1 MSCPSSR
8 CSHTD
13 TPAPSGWVALNPS
26 LGTTTWSY
34 DQRGLDDAFGSL
46 FVLRDSDD
54 GDVHILGGHR
64 CEEVGLESC
73 LLDEHADVLAGRAH
87 PGGVGGEP
95 DIEDQRWMQ
104 RRVWAGPRVVQAS
117 TACSATLAGVRFGTV
132 LSANEVP
139 VGVSAR
145 VDHGQLLDHHT
156 GSGADLTRT

>member
-1 MSCPSSR
+1 MSVQQVLSHRYPSAIR
-8 CSHTD
+8 MGG
-13 TPAPSGWVALNPS
+13 PAS
-26 LGTTTWSY
+26 LTGHHHVVV
-34 DQRGLDDAFGSL
+34 RPAGLDDAFGTL

-73 LLDEHADVLAGRAH
+73 LVDELGDVLAGRAD

-95 DIEDQRWMQ
+95 DIEDQRWMPRQ
-104 RRVWAGPRVVQAS
+104 VWAGPRLVQAS

-132 LSANEVP
+132 QSANEVP

-145 VDHGQLLDHHT
+145 
-156 GSGADLTRT
+156 GSITVSCSTITRALVPT

>member
-1 MSCPSSR
+1 M
-8 CSHTD
+8 
-13 TPAPSGWVALNPS
+13 ALNPS

-117 TACSATLAGVRFGTV
+117 TACSATWRGC
-132 LSANEVP
+132 
-139 VGVSAR
+139 VSALSYR
-145 VDHGQLLDHHT
+145 PTKSPLACPR
-156 GSGADLTRT
+156 GSITVSCSTITRALVPT